1 MATKTLPEAQDMGF
15 VTTRL
20 NELLDTDPQ
29 IRALQPDPTLHGRL
43 DPQLGLAQ
51 TIDAVMTNYAD
62 RPALGRRVK
71 ELVTD
76 PATGRRSL
84 RTLERYETLT
94 YGEIWTRSRSLAT
107 TWFRDES
114 RPLRANDM
122 LCIIAFSGIECAI
135 VDLAA
140 LHNGAVVAPLLL
152 SSPVPQLIGIVKEL
166 EPRWMASSLDA
177 LDKAVELVLNGH
189 KPLGLLVFDYNP
201 AVDDQRERFEAARAR
216 LASADLADLIVTL
229 DDACAQS
236 AELEAAPIFAEPDT
250 AQRLCS
256 IYYTSGSTGL
266 PKGVMYPE
274 YMLAAPA
281 WRLDFDWRKPANIPF
296 IFVHYL
302 PYGHIFG
309 RGILFTAFG
318 SGGTCYFT
326 ASDDIATFFEDTKLV
341 RPTYIGL
348 VTRIIDMIHQRYKA
362 EYDRRSPGVTDL
374 DSLKRELIAWVR
386 NEVLGGRVLFAY
398 FGGAP
403 VSLEL
408 RSFMEEV
415 LGAPLGENFG
425 ATEFTIAMAY
435 DKMMRP
441 PVIDYKLEDVPE
453 LGYFKT
459 DKPHPRGEFL
469 LKSKFMMLGYYK
481 RPEETAKAFDDEGY
495 YRTGDVMAEIGPDSL
510 IYVDRRNNVLKLS
523 QGEFVAAARL
533 ETLFSRGDSLIRQ
546 IYLYA
551 TSDRPFLVG
560 VIVPDVGILQ
570 NLGIAGDEKAIK
582 AALRDVIMEVAQ
594 EEELNGYEVPRDFIL
609 EYEPFSID
617 NGLLTGLG
625 KHQRPRLKEHYSER
639 LEQLFDQIAS
649 GQEDEMAALRRDGR
663 NAPVLETVMKAV
675 KASLGIEDLE
685 LDRVNVTFS
694 ELGGDSLSA
703 LTCSLLLEEIYETEV
718 PVALINNPS
727 GSLQLI
733 ADAIERSLSDTG
745 RRATAASVHG
755 PGATRLQASDLTLEK
770 FIDDATLKA
779 GHEASAPA
787 TSDRT
792 VLVTGANGY
801 LGRFLCLDWLERM
814 QKVGGKVICIA
825 RGQDAA
831 AARQRIAQVFESG
844 DPDLKRKFET
854 LAADH
859 LEVLAGDIGEP
870 DLGLD
875 RADWQRLAETV
886 DRIVHPAAFV
896 NHVLPYSQLFGP
908 NVVGTAELIRLA
920 IVHRLKPIVNI
931 STIAVVLVDG
941 GQALGEDGDV
951 RTVTPVVTL
960 SKERYADGYAHSK
973 WAAEVLLRE
982 AHDRYDLPVSTFRCD
997 MILAHSE
1004 YRGQLNVP
1012 DIFTRWLIG
1021 VALTGVVPQSFYAG
1035 DAARAHYDGLPV
1047 DFVARAISE
1056 VGASGEGSGLGGYQ
1070 TYNVANPHDDGI
1082 SMDSFVDWIE
1092 EAGYPITRIAD
1103 YDEWHSRFETAL
1115 RALPDKKRQ
1124 ASTLPLLHAF
1134 SQPAQV
1140 THGAIVSTERFAAG
1154 AGEIPHL
1161 SASLLRKYLDDLRA
1175 LDLL

>member
-1 MATKTLPEAQDMGF
+1 MATTTLPEAQGTGF
-15 VTTRL
+15 VTALL
-20 NELLDTDPQ
+20 NELIETDPQ
-29 IRALQPDPTLHGRL
+29 IRALRPDPTLQARL
-43 DPQLGLAQ
+43 MPELGLAQ
-51 TIDAVMTNYAD
+51 TVDAVMTNYAD

-76 PATGRRSL
+76 PSTGRRSV
-84 RTLERYETLT
+84 RALERYETFT
-94 YGEIWTRSRSLAT
+94 YGEIWARSRALAT
-107 TWFRDES
+107 TWFRDET

-122 LCIIAFSGIECAI
+122 LCIIAFSGIDCTV

-140 LHNGAVVAPLLL
+140 IHNGAVVAPLLL
-152 SSPVPQLIGIVKEL
+152 SSPMPQLTGIVKEL
-166 EPRWMASSLDA
+166 EPHWMASSLDA

-189 KPLGLLVFDYNP
+189 KPRGLLVFDYN
-201 AVDDQRERFEAARAR
+201 AQVDDQRERFEAAQAR
-216 LASADLADLIVTL
+216 LASAGLADLIVTL
-229 DDACAQS
+229 EDACARS
-236 AELEAAPIFAEPDT
+236 ADYETAPIFAEPDT
-250 AQRLCS
+250 SQRLCS

-274 YMLAAPA
+274 YMLKSPT
-281 WRLDFDWRKPANIPF
+281 WRLDFDWRQPANVPF
-296 IFVHYL
+296 IFVHFL
-302 PYGHIFG
+302 PYGHIMG

-326 ASDDIATFFEDTKLV
+326 ASDDIATLFEDTKLV
-341 RPTYIGL
+341 RPTYMGL

-362 EYDRRSPGVTDL
+362 EYDRRAPGVTDL
-374 DSLKRELIAWVR
+374 EGLKRELIVWVR

-403 VSLEL
+403 ISPEL

-415 LGAPLGENFG
+415 IGAPLGETFG

-435 DKMMRP
+435 DKMLRP

-495 YRTGDVMAEIGPDSL
+495 YRTGDVMAEIGLDSL
-510 IYVDRRNNVLKLS
+510 VYVDRRNNVLKLS

-533 ETLFSRGDSLIRQ
+533 EALFSRGDSLIRQ

-570 NLGIAGDEKAIK
+570 DLGIAGDERAIK
-582 AALRDVIMEVAQ
+582 AAVRNLIKEVAQ

-609 EYEPFSID
+609 EYEPFSIA

-625 KHQRPRLKEHYSER
+625 KHQRPRLKEHYAPR

-649 GQEDEMAALRRDGR
+649 GQEDEMADLRRDGR

-675 KASLGIEDLE
+675 KASLGIEDLA

-733 ADAIERSLSDTG
+733 ADAIERSLGDTG

-755 PGATRLQASDLTLEK
+755 AGATALKASDLTLDK
-770 FIDDATLKA
+770 FIDEATLKA
-779 GHEASAPA
+779 GHEAAPPA
-787 TSDRT
+787 KSDRT

-814 QKVGGKVICIA
+814 QKVGGKVFCIA
-825 RGQDAA
+825 RGHDAA
-831 AARQRIAQVFESG
+831 AARERITQVFDSG
-844 DPDLKRKFET
+844 DADLKRKFEA

-870 DLGLD
+870 DLGL
-875 RADWQRLAETV
+875 APEDWQRLAETV

-920 IVHRLKPIVNI
+920 ITHHRKPIVNV
-931 STIAVVLVDG
+931 STIAVVMVDG
-941 GQALGEDGDV
+941 GHALGEDGDV
-951 RTVTPVVTL
+951 RTVTPVVTMG
-960 SKERYADGYAHSK
+960 SDGYAVGYSHSK

-997 MILAHSE
+997 MILAHSQ
-1004 YRGQLNVP
+1004 YKGQLNVP
-1012 DIFTRWLIG
+1012 DIFTRWLLG
-1021 VALTGVVPQSFYAG
+1021 VAQTGLVPQSFYAG
-1035 DAARAHYDGLPV
+1035 DASNAHYDGLPV
-1047 DFVARAISE
+1047 DFVARAISQI
-1056 VGASGEGSGLGGYQ
+1056 GASGKGAGSGGYQ

-1082 SMDSFVDWIE
+1082 SMDTFVGWLE

-1103 YDEWHSRFETAL
+1103 YAEWHGRFETAL
-1115 RALPDKKRQ
+1115 RALPDRKRQ

-1134 SQPAQV
+1134 SQPADA

-1161 SASLLRKYLDDLRA
+1161 SAALLRKYLDDLKA